1 MRVRTTVLLGFA
13 LLACGL
19 GWSQNRLS
27 DVAGGIKLNPE
38 AIVEKKGFVEDPG
51 AAKKADRELFN
62 AAVGECATIADNLG
76 SLVDEA
82 KSSFLYSDDEL
93 PKRLSAATLD
103 LDTELQEI
111 YLLRLT
117 DVYAQPLSTA
127 RQAVETCS
135 VATASI
141 RAELARQGV
150 QFLEATQ
157 DLSRCRKELDRSL
170 SELAAVDQVAAG
182 SAPAPT
188 EDEAET
194 PPTDDEL
201 IASICATAAKSGPD
215 AMDACTG
222 RQYRAL
228 AALTSRTP
236 ENEQL
241 DPGVFGDIRALCV
254 ELHPDDFYLRNTCE
268 VDKMTATRIDAEA
281 AVNSP

>member
-1 MRVRTTVLLGFA
+1 MRIRTTVLSGFV

-38 AIVEKKGFVEDPG
+38 AIVEKKGYVEDPA
-51 AAKKADRELFN
+51 AAKKADRELFG
-62 AAVGECATIADNLG
+62 AAVGECATIADTVG

-117 DVYAQPLSTA
+117 EAYAQPLSTA

-157 DLSRCRKELDRSL
+157 DLSRCRNELNRSL
-170 SELAAVDQVAAG
+170 AELEAVDQGTAG
-182 SAPAPT
+182 SAPGPT
-188 EDEAET
+188 GDEADT

-201 IASICATAAKSGPD
+201 VASICAAAEKSGPD
-215 AMDACTG
+215 ALDACTG

-281 AVNSP
+281 AVDSP

>member
-1 MRVRTTVLLGFA
+1 MRIRASVLSCFVLLV
-13 LLACGL
+13 CGI

-51 AAKKADRELFN
+51 AAKQADRELFE
-62 AAVGECATIADNLG
+62 AAVGECATIADQIG

-82 KSSFLYSDDEL
+82 KASFLYSDDDL

-127 RQAVETCS
+127 RQAAETCS

-157 DLSRCRKELDRSL
+157 DLSQCRKELNRSL
-170 SELAAVDQVAAG
+170 TECAAADQATAG
-182 SAPAPT
+182 SVPESEDEGEDIPPT
-188 EDEAET
+188 EDEIVA
-194 PPTDDEL
+194 
-201 IASICATAAKSGPD
+201 AICANAAKNGPD
-215 AMDACTG
+215 AMDACTD

-236 ENEQL
+236 ANEQI
-241 DPGVFGDIRALCV
+241 DAGVFGDIRALCV
-254 ELHPDDFYLRNTCE
+254 ELHPNDFFLRDTCE
-268 VDKMTATRIDAEA
+268 VDKMTATRIGAET
-281 AVNSP
+281 AVDSP

>member
-1 MRVRTTVLLGFA
+1 MRVRTTVLLGVVLF
-13 LLACGL
+13 ACGL

-38 AIVEKKGFVEDPG
+38 AIVEKKGYVEDPG
-51 AAKKADRELFN
+51 AAKKADRELFD
-62 AAVGECATIADNLG
+62 AAVGECAAIADQIG
-76 SLVDEA
+76 ALVDEA
-82 KSSFLYSDDEL
+82 RSSFLYSDDEL

-117 DVYAQPLSTA
+117 EAYSQPLSTA

-157 DLSRCRKELDRSL
+157 DLSRCRNELDRSL
-170 SELAAVDQVAAG
+170 AELAAVDQGAAG
-182 SAPAPT
+182 SVSAPVA
-188 EDEAET
+188 DETDA
-194 PPTDDEL
+194 PPTDDEI
-201 IASICATAAKSGPD
+201 IASICAGAANSGPD
-215 AMDACTG
+215 ALDACTG

-241 DPGVFGDIRALCV
+241 DAGVFGDIRALCV
-254 ELHPDDFYLRNTCE
+254 ELHPDDFFLRDSCE
-268 VDKMTATRIDAEA
+268 VDKMTETRIGTGA
-281 AVNSP
+281 AAGSP